1 MRTTPFL
8 RFEDGAGRLIHH
20 QRRHQFAVVQ
30 HGEARRVK
38 RDTSV
43 TVRRSIDWIDD
54 DGELPVASYTGL
66 FAHDPES
73 GATKDAPC
81 DVIGGEV
88 QVILRRAFTGET
100 SSTVDLHRFANLL
113 RARAKRCQ
121 ERVIHAAT
129 VLVGGGNLM
138 VNGRN

>member
-43 TVRRSIDWIDD
+43 TVRRSVDWIDD
-54 DGELPVASYTGL
+54 DGELPVTRYTGL

-73 GATKDAPC
+73 GATKDAPR
-81 DVIGGEV
+81 DLIGRDI
-88 QVILRRAFTGET
+88 QVILRRAIAGET
-100 SSTVDLHRFANLL
+100 SSTMDQDRFADLL
-113 RARAKRCQ
+113 CARAKRGQ
-121 ERVIHAAT
+121 KRVIHAAT